1 MNYNNI
7 AQKIEDMIKEVIMRK
22 GLIDT
27 GRMYDSINVIPT
39 GDDDYHINAVD
50 YFKYV
55 DGNNDITYEVFESKE
70 LYDFIQQEY
79 IDEYNRILGS

>member
-27 GRMYDSINVIPT
+27 GRMYDSINVIPM
-39 GDDDYHINAVD
+39 GGDDYHINAVD

-55 DGNNDITYEVFESKE
+55 ENENYFGIEVS
-70 LYDFIQQEY
+70 
-79 IDEYNRILGS
+79 NCCGSSILWTNK